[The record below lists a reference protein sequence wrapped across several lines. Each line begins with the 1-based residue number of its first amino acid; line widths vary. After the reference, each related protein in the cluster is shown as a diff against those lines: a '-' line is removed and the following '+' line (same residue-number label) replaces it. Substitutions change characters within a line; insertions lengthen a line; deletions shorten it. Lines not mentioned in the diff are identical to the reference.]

1 MKKPRRRCKG
11 LLLRVVLPAD
21 RRGGKRSFELRK
33 AQGGAR
39 ILTGLLC
46 SASIPFPLNAGNFSS
61 QSPLKLE
68 FGCELFS
75 RELRKEGRQE
85 ADAIFLLPPAG
96 ALEPFCGCLEAAEA
110 AARGSLD
117 CSFGHVFLNFRPAVA
132 ASRVVVLPMGHFFKV
147 LGPAWSLLLHPHPQH
162 FKSAYFPALNAF
174 CLKALNPD
182 TSVRAA
188 V

>member
-1 MKKPRRRCKG
+1 M
-11 LLLRVVLPAD
+11 
-21 RRGGKRSFELRK
+21 
-33 AQGGAR
+33 
-39 ILTGLLC
+39 
-46 SASIPFPLNAGNFSS
+46 
-61 QSPLKLE
+61 KLE

-75 RELRKEGRQE
+75 RELWKEGRQE

-96 ALEPFCGCLEAAEA
+96 ALEPFCACLEAAEA

-147 LGPAWSLLLHPHPQH
+147 LGPAWSLLLHPHPEH

-182 TSVRAA
+182 ISEGCSVATNGDSLKQRGHIQAGHVWGRDHWPNFPWPCA
-188 V
+188 DSGLPNRYHSHQTNHRWDE